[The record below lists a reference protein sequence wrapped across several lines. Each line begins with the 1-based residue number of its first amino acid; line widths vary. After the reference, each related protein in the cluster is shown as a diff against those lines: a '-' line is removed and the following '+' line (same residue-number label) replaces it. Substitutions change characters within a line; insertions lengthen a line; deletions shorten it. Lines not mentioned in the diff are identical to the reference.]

1 MRSHDRWVLMLT
13 CVYRCG
19 FVMQRAGMRTC
30 GHGAERMAHCM
41 PAKHGA
47 YCWHACVLHA
57 HRGAQCKQSWR
68 SHRPWQCPRARLASR
83 CAGHTALWVPGG
95 SCRLLL
101 RLVSLGATS
110 AAHRPPK
117 PPHVRPPQ
125 HPSAQPQPQ
134 CWLPASPALEA
145 LCPRRR
151 QSTFRPRLRH
161 RHPCRPQP
169 EFDDRRWGP
178 SLDNGPSPT
187 PHHHRQQLRWRCQ
200 GFQTR
205 SSSSCFLQ
213 ATSGAQVNFESLRRP
228 QLSSSLPHP
237 ALI

>member
-125 HPSAQPQPQ
+125 
-134 CWLPASPALEA
+134 LPL
-145 LCPRRR
+145 
-151 QSTFRPRLRH
+151 RLRH
-161 RHPCRPQP
+161 SARG
-169 EFDDRRWGP
+169 D
-178 SLDNGPSPT
+178 
-187 PHHHRQQLRWRCQ
+187 
-200 GFQTR
+200 
-205 SSSSCFLQ
+205 
-213 ATSGAQVNFESLRRP
+213 VN
-228 QLSSSLPHP
+228 QLSAPGCAIGIRAAPNPSSTTAVGVHP
-237 ALI
+237 LITVQAPPRTTTASNSDGAVRAFKPAPRQAACKRLLAQK